1 MPNKFSSYK
10 WASLLYLTRV
20 HAPTGYLLA
29 FFPAAFGLMLAYEK
43 TADLIYLPLFLI
55 GSVLVRSSGC
65 IINDLLDQKLDKKV
79 ARTKN
84 RPIANGDVSTKEAL
98 ILLAILLCISLG
110 ILLSLNATAIYIG
123 IISICLVT
131 LYPLMKRITYYP
143 QTFLGITF
151 NTGCLI
157 GYAAVKN
164 TLSYDAFT
172 LYIACGFWTM
182 GYDTIYAF
190 MDLKDDKKVGIKST
204 AILFEHK
211 AFKLIITGFYAAF
224 LILFMFSIRDIFS
237 IYTIIAVILSSIIT
251 LWITINL
258 DIYNN
263 NNCMTRFKINNYIGF
278 ILFLA
283 ILLEKL

>member
-1 MPNKFSSYK
+1 MPNQFSSYK
-10 WASLLYLTRV
+10 WASLLYLTRI
-20 HAPTGYLLA
+20 HAPTGYLLS
-29 FFPAAFGLMLAYEK
+29 FFPAAFGLILAYEK
-43 TADLIYLPLFLI
+43 AADLIYLPLFLI
-55 GSVLVRSSGC
+55 GSILVRSSGC
-65 IINDLLDQKLDKKV
+65 IINDLFDQKLDKKV

-84 RPIANGDVSTKEAL
+84 RPLANSDVSTTEAL
-98 ILLAILLCISLG
+98 ILLATLLCISFG

-123 IISICLVT
+123 VISIFLIT

-151 NTGCLI
+151 NLGCLI
-157 GYAAVKN
+157 GYAAIKN
-164 TLSYDAFT
+164 TLSYDVLT

-182 GYDTIYAF
+182 AYDTIYAF
-190 MDLKDDKKVGIKST
+190 MDLKDDKKIGIKST

-211 AFKLIITGFYAAF
+211 AFKLIITAFYAAF
-224 LILFMFSIRDIFS
+224 FILFMFSIRAIFS
-237 IYTIIAVILSSIIT
+237 TYSLIAIVISSIIT

-263 NNCMTRFKINNYIGF
+263 KNCMKRFKINNYIGF

-283 ILLEKL
+283 MLLEKL

>member
-1 MPNKFSSYK
+1 MPNQFSSYK
-10 WASLLYLTRV
+10 WASLLYLTRI
-20 HAPTGYLLA
+20 HAPTGYLLS
-29 FFPAAFGLMLAYEK
+29 FFPAAFGLILAYEK
-43 TADLIYLPLFLI
+43 AADLIYLPLFLI
-55 GSVLVRSSGC
+55 GSILVRSSGC
-65 IINDLLDQKLDKKV
+65 IINDLFDQKLDKKV

-84 RPIANGDVSTKEAL
+84 RPLANGDVSTTEAL
-98 ILLAILLCISLG
+98 ILLAILLCISFG

-123 IISICLVT
+123 VISIFLIT

-151 NTGCLI
+151 NLGCLI
-157 GYAAVKN
+157 GYAAIKN
-164 TLSYDAFT
+164 TLSYDVLT

-182 GYDTIYAF
+182 AYDTIYAF
-190 MDLKDDKKVGIKST
+190 MDLKDDKKIGIKST

-211 AFKLIITGFYAAF
+211 AFKLIITAFYAAF
-224 LILFMFSIRDIFS
+224 FILFMFSIRAIFS
-237 IYTIIAVILSSIIT
+237 TYSLIAIVISSIIT

-263 NNCMTRFKINNYIGF
+263 KNCMKRFKINNYIGF

-283 ILLEKL
+283 MLLEKI